1 LEFALLHF
9 PYYKILNQAQKES
22 LKEADP
28 YRAKLIKIRKA
39 ITALIDGMR
48 SSNNPIVV
56 DFFAIYSSQINSV
69 VKGINTYQNMISSLL
84 YFKLKRHVAKK
95 YELDHL
101 DIFLEIVFRLF
112 GVYLPSCDEE
122 VYELNH
128 VMH

>member
-122 VYELNH
+122 AYELNH